1 MFFTKCTDRE
11 IKLLQ
16 KVVTKM
22 EQCHRESH
30 YDKLFHDIILHI
42 SQNKLMISMMNAL
55 SNVCCTLIDN
65 IFSSATAETK
75 KYNYQFTQRNSKLHH
90 QSQ

>member
-1 MFFTKCTDRE
+1 
-11 IKLLQ
+11 
-16 KVVTKM
+16 M

-65 IFSSATAETK
+65 IFPALQLK
-75 KYNYQFTQRNSKLHH
+75 PKYNYQFTQRNSKLHH